1 MRNMND
7 QYQEIQQLIDRF
19 FDGDTSLGEEQRIYD
34 FFRRHPQDL
43 PEELE
48 AYREMFLGFG
58 AISLDDVM
66 SVIDEDG
73 AKSVVGENGVKSVK
87 GKPAK
92 FRRIFLYAVS
102 GMAATLLLCLGIF
115 AAVHIH
121 EDRMLA
127 RTYGGSYVIVN
138 GERIDDLERI
148 KPDIEHALGKAEA
161 IENNLEEN
169 SVVKEAEQNLLDNVG
184 DPEEKARIQQLLN
197 E

>member
-1 MRNMND
+1 MND
-7 QYQEIQQLIDRF
+7 KYQDLQLLIVRF
-19 FDGDTSLGEEQRIYD
+19 FDGDTSLEEERRIYD

-48 AYREMFLGFG
+48 SCRDMFLGFE
-58 AISLDDVM
+58 AIALDEEKSGVE
-66 SVIDEDG
+66 EDG
-73 AKSVVGENGVKSVK
+73 VKNATSSVKSERR
-87 GKPAK
+87 GGAK
-92 FRRIFLYAVS
+92 LRRLFLYAVS

-115 AAVHIH
+115 AAVHVQ

-138 GERIDDLERI
+138 GERIDDLKRI

-161 IENNLEEN
+161 IESNLEEN
-169 SVVKEAEQNLLDNVG
+169 SVVKDAEQNLLDNVG